1 MGEKIVSQY
10 SVIFPLHKHI
20 IMHHL
25 LSYYYSSIS
34 DVDVY
39 SSLVEVFFSVYSM
52 DLRDC

>member
-1 MGEKIVSQY
+1 MSQY

-34 DVDVY
+34 DVEVVY
-39 SSLVEVFFSVYSM
+39 SSLVEAFFSVYSM
-52 DLRDC
+52 DLSDC